1 MKKYT
6 VWIVILVCVLFA
18 ALLFGVFYFRAR
30 RETDLKLLA
39 QTGAQEAYDR
49 FSAFL
54 EKGEESDYWG
64 GVAAFYAYERAY
76 SLLTSREE
84 ASLDERILCSEV
96 YGSLLLHPEESK
108 ARLAEV
114 IDVLALLARTPSAV
128 VPPFTLEA
136 LFTQLTQLLLSPHA
150 QQRFDQAA
158 CELRSLLYLALL
170 AFLTFVTQR
179 DFASFLAH
187 PLAAVLPLLVA
198 SLLEDTGLNDLQGRA
213 SALALLTLLYESDV
227 GADVQKLVLE
237 RQDVLKCLVRV
248 AEYVDV
254 PILGEDVVCRQQ
266 REVYVVAHGY
276 DP

>member
-6 VWIVILVCVLFA
+6 VWIVILACVLFA

-84 ASLDERILCSEV
+84 ESLDERILCSEV
-96 YGSLLLHPEESK
+96 YGSLLLYPEESK

-114 IDVLALLARTPSAV
+114 IDVLALLSEDVTAREGYAAM
-128 VPPFTLEA
+128 EA
-136 LFTQLTQLLLSPHA
+136 L
-150 QQRFDQAA
+150 RN
-158 CELRSLLYLALL
+158 ALK
-170 AFLTFVTQR
+170 
-179 DFASFLAH
+179 
-187 PLAAVLPLLVA
+187 
-198 SLLEDTGLNDLQGRA
+198 
-213 SALALLTLLYESDV
+213 Y
-227 GADVQKLVLE
+227 
-237 RQDVLKCLVRV
+237 
-248 AEYVDV
+248 
-254 PILGEDVVCRQQ
+254 
-266 REVYVVAHGY
+266 
-276 DP
+276 